1 MNILGEKR
9 VFKSL
14 RCMNALLAFDYEK
27 SEEFKRVEN

>member
-1 MNILGEKR
+1 MNVLGEKR

-27 SEEFKRVEN
+27 AKSSNE